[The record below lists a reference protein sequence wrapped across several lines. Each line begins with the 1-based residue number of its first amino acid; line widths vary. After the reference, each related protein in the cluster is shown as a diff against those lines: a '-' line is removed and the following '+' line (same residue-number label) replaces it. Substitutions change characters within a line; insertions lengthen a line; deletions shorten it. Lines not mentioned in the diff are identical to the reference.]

1 MAIYTRYVG
10 IKFQEKEYEIIEQK
24 AKEKKSSSISEFIR
38 ESVLENNGVLSKKM
52 KKQLYDLQWEVN
64 KIGTNINQATK
75 RINSGMGTSLDVKEM
90 LANQQKLN
98 LLMQEYI
105 DGVNDTWQ

>member
-1 MAIYTRYVG
+1 MAVYTRFVG
-10 IKFQEKEYEIIEQK
+10 VKFQEKEYEIITKK
-24 AKEKKSSSISEFIR
+24 AKEKNCKSVSDFIR
-38 ESVLENNGVLSKKM
+38 ESILENNGVLSKNM
-52 KKQLYDLQWEVN
+52 KKQLYDLQWEIN

-75 RINSGMGTSLDVKEM
+75 RINSGMGTHLDVKEM
-90 LANQQKLN
+90 LANQQKLC

>member
-98 LLMQEYI
+98 LLMKEYI